1 MSERF
6 YLLIVG
12 AYILLSLYLEI
23 DLMIYLL
30 SGFLLLEGLTNW
42 RLTTV
47 LQKLRKITLDSG
59 LVAFK
64 TKNRLSL
71 EGIRMWR
78 MVVAVV
84 LASSY
89 IMLHQ
94 YDVEYIWFFPWFMGF
109 AIMGAGVSG
118 MCPMLMALRWVGF
131 K

>member
-12 AYILLSLYLEI
+12 AYILLSLYLEV
-23 DLMIYLL
+23 DLMIYIL
-30 SGFLLLEGLTNW
+30 SGVLMLEGLTNW
-42 RLTTV
+42 RLTVV

-64 TKNRLSL
+64 TKNRISI
-71 EGIRMWR
+71 EGIQMWR
-78 MVVAVV
+78 LVVAVV